1 MKVKKTDLPPI
12 IQTDDV
18 LPSLDDSDIDES
30 QDEDD
35 DDTDDEDDMMA
46 DEAAEADDDDY
57 DSDEDTDLDRDADT
71 DDDSWDMLST
81 PDSIKLDSTTTTTT
95 QQPITTQ
102 KATDAP
108 TSASSTSMPTVD
120 PYFTHFDPRN
130 EHQSY
135 KVCLLLIKN
144 LKK

>member
-1 MKVKKTDLPPI
+1 MNKVKKTDLPPI

-46 DEAAEADDDDY
+46 DEAADADDDDY
-57 DSDEDTDLDRDADT
+57 DSDEDADLDRDTDA

-81 PDSIKLDSTTTTTT
+81 PDSVKLDSTTST
-95 QQPITTQ
+95 QLPITTQ

-135 KVCLLLIKN
+135 KVGVFLMIDN
-144 LKK
+144 I